1 MEDDDAGMVTAEL
14 AIAIPTL
21 VAVLVL
27 CLSGLGLALDQIRCV
42 DAARISVRAAARGE
56 PVEVVTD
63 LARTVAPAGAEVS
76 VQRDGDRVTVTVT
89 AAPRTRYLSALP
101 RASATVEALLE
112 PAARMGSP

>member
-1 MEDDDAGMVTAEL
+1 MEDDDEGMVTAEL
-14 AIAIPTL
+14 AIAIPAL

-76 VQRDGDRVTVTVT
+76 VEQDGDRVSVTVI
-89 AAPRTRYLSALP
+89 AGPRTRYLSALP